1 MNQTK
6 IKSILENLAEE
17 IDAITDDKIKSIQK
31 TLFNLIETL
40 VSENDQ
46 LREENQRLRDENNRL
61 KGEQGKPDIRKQT
74 QENNK
79 NISSEK
85 ERNKGNRNKKK
96 KSKNKKRNTVK
107 IDRVEV
113 CDIDKNTLP
122 SDAEFKGYKT
132 VVVQDLIIRTD
143 NVEFK
148 KAIYYSPSLK
158 KTFMASAPP
167 GYEGEFGPFLKA
179 LIMDLNQTM
188 SQPAIVN
195 FLNTH
200 GTSIVGSSVSRILM
214 GYTGLFHQEKNDIV
228 AAGLSSSFYQQM
240 DDTGAR
246 VNGKNHYTH
255 VLCNQFYTAYFT
267 RPDKSRLTILE
278 ILTQGDLTFDFNESA
293 YSLME
298 QMNLSAKTLI
308 MLRQRVH
315 KSTMNRQEVD
325 VILAELFPD
334 PEKHKTNRQIILDA
348 SAIMGYRKLPHAIG
362 ALLTDNAPQYNQIV
376 EDMAL
381 CWVHDGRHYKKLSP
395 VVNAH
400 IKAVEDFLD
409 TYWEYYHKLLAYKKS
424 PNALLAEQLSN
435 EFDTIFS
442 TETGYEQLDERI
454 KKTKMKKDLLLLVLE
469 HPELPLHNNTSEL
482 GARRQARYRD
492 VSMQTKNKKG
502 TEAKDTRMT
511 ITETAKKLFVNTF
524 NYFYDRITRKFE
536 LSSLASLVKLRTM
549 ENVYNT
555 S

>member
-1 MNQTK
+1 MNRTI
-6 IKSILENLAEE
+6 IKNTLESLAEK
-17 IDAITDDKIKSIQK
+17 IDAIADDEIKSIQK
-31 TLFNLIETL
+31 TLLNLIEAL

-74 QENNK
+74 QGNK

-85 ERNKGNRNKKK
+85 ERNNGTKKK
-96 KSKNKKRNTVK
+96 QKKPKNKKRNTVK

-113 CDIDKNTLP
+113 CEVDKNGLP
-122 SDAEFKGYKT
+122 PDAEFKGYKS

-158 KTFMASAPP
+158 KTFMASVPA
-167 GYEGEFGPFLKA
+167 GYEGEFGPFVKT
-179 LIMDLNQTM
+179 LIMDLNQNM

-200 GTSIVGSSVSRILM
+200 GTKIVGSSVSRILIN
-214 GYTGLFHQEKNDIV
+214 YTNLFHQEKNDIV

-246 VNGKNHYTH
+246 VNGKNYYTH
-255 VLCNQFYTAYFT
+255 ILCNPFYTAYFT

-298 QMNLSAKTLI
+298 QMHLSVKTL
-308 MLRQRVH
+308 LLLLQHVK

-325 VILAELFPD
+325 AILAELFPD
-334 PEKHKTNRQIILDA
+334 SEKHKTSRQIILDA
-348 SAIMGYRKLPHAIG
+348 SAIMAYRKLPHAIG
-362 ALLTDNAPQYNQIV
+362 ALLTDNAPQYHQIV
-376 EDMAL
+376 EDFAL
-381 CWVHDGRHYKKLSP
+381 CWVHDGRHYKKLTP
-395 VVNAH
+395 VVHAH

-409 TYWEYYHKLLAYKKS
+409 IYWEYYHKLLAYKKS
-424 PNALLAEQLSN
+424 PTTLLAEQLSN
-435 EFDTIFS
+435 EFDAIFS
-442 TETGYEQLDERI
+442 AATSYDQLDERI
-454 KKTKMKKDLLLLVLE
+454 IKTKMKKDALLLVLE

-492 VSMQTKNKKG
+492 VSMQTKNTKG

-511 ITETAKKLFVNTF
+511 ITETAKKLLVNTF

-536 LSSLASLVKLRTM
+536 MSSLASLVKLRM
-549 ENVYNT
+549 IEYANNT